1 MRPALDERTAPDPA
15 SGAVSFRSTSTTR
28 TAHPATATR
37 LRERDFWRA
46 VAASVL
52 ATLKPWLR

>member
-1 MRPALDERTAPDPA
+1 MRPALDEHTAPDPA
-15 SGAVSFRSTSTTR
+15 SGAVSFRSTRTTR
-28 TAHPATATR
+28 AAHPTTAPR

-46 VAASVL
+46 VAVSVL

>member
-1 MRPALDERTAPDPA
+1 MRPVLDERTAPDDA
-15 SGAVSFRSTSTTR
+15 SGAVRF
-28 TAHPATATR
+28 HPSSAPR

-46 VAASVL
+46 VAASLL